1 MNGYNKQP
9 LEKELLS
16 QAYDELDQLLEGIS
30 DIDKYERIKTLLI
43 NISKELYG
51 QI

>member
-16 QAYDELDQLLEGIS
+16 QAYDELDQLLEAFQ
-30 DIDKYERIKTLLI
+30 T
-43 NISKELYG
+43 
-51 QI
+51 